1 MHSIFE
7 NADTF
12 LIQVPRKERSFSS
25 FFSQIFFSFRLII
38 SKISSKLLAD
48 SKRAT
53 PPKCKTSLSKSAETV
68 IPTIPSERTIAV
80 QNEIARDVHVNTD
93 KLNTDSSFD
102 SLVKSDDV
110 AIDSSCDEH
119 VSTDN
124 EIVDLTSD
132 SLLRADEE
140 VAAINHM
147 WCVYDEHV
155 TMDYEPADVSC
166 EIYVNDDEVITDS
179 HVYND
184 YHNITVSLDDL
195 PAFIKI
201 PPDNYEVAET
211 ECGIV
216 GIIVDPDYW
225 DWLDLRPSSEVILPR
240 DDGGTASAGI
250 ESGHG
255 YGVDCDV
262 DSKASPH
269 SSCHSPVPGEMVSC
283 LSRSF
288 SDESLN
294 NIFND
299 CDAIR
304 KDYEE
309 LRGKSAFTVVLSKY
323 LRDQGLYNFA

>member
-1 MHSIFE
+1 M
-7 NADTF
+7 
-12 LIQVPRKERSFSS
+12 
-25 FFSQIFFSFRLII
+25 
-38 SKISSKLLAD
+38 
-48 SKRAT
+48 
-53 PPKCKTSLSKSAETV
+53 
-68 IPTIPSERTIAV
+68 PTIPSERTIAV

-93 KLNTDSSFD
+93 ELNTDSSFD

-110 AIDSSCDEH
+110 TNDSSRDEN
-119 VSTDN
+119 VSTDE
-124 EIVDLTSD
+124 EIINVSSE

-147 WCVYDEHV
+147 WCAHDEHV
-155 TMDYEPADVSC
+155 TMNYEPADVSC
-166 EIYVNDDEVITDS
+166 ESHVNNDEVTTELTNNS

-184 YHNITVSLDDL
+184 YHDITISLDDL

-201 PPDNYEVAET
+201 PPNTYEVAET
-211 ECGIV
+211 ECGMV

-225 DWLDLRPSSEVILPR
+225 DWLDLRLSSQVILST
-240 DDGGTASAGI
+240 DDGGTASTGI

-255 YGVDCDV
+255 YGVNCDV
-262 DSKASPH
+262 DSKASPR
-269 SSCHSPVPGEMVSC
+269 SSCHSPVPEKMVTC

-294 NIFND
+294 NIFDD

-323 LRDQGLYNFA
+323 ACDLG

>member
-1 MHSIFE
+1 M
-7 NADTF
+7 
-12 LIQVPRKERSFSS
+12 
-25 FFSQIFFSFRLII
+25 
-38 SKISSKLLAD
+38 
-48 SKRAT
+48 
-53 PPKCKTSLSKSAETV
+53 
-68 IPTIPSERTIAV
+68 
-80 QNEIARDVHVNTD
+80 HVNTD

-166 EIYVNDDEVITDS
+166 EIHVNDDEVITDPTYDS
-179 HVYND
+179 HVYHD

-225 DWLDLRPSSEVILPR
+225 DWLDLRPSSEVILPT
-240 DDGGTASAGI
+240 DDGGTASTGI

-269 SSCHSPVPGEMVSC
+269 SSCHNPVPGEMVSC

-323 LRDQGLYNFA
+323 LRDLGLYNFA